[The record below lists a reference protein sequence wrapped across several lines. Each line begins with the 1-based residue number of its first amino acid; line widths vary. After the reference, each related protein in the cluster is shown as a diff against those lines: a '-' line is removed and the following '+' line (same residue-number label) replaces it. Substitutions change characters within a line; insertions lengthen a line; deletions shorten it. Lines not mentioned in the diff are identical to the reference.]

1 MCVYISEVRN
11 TFYALIR
18 CRLNPKTRHIENW
31 FPHAWHL
38 APLRKDRNLERTRD
52 GVPRLGAMWILAIV
66 NWTSLP
72 PRPLR
77 MVDIC
82 HMPVIKDV
90 ACGIPT
96 KLVVARRVLSKFM
109 GRDGCFAR
117 LMCIACEPS
126 GVKQELG
133 GINTYQYN
141 KQQKLRQTSTFQKRP
156 QKRHVEFFSGAY
168 FLVVLSG
175 ENPPRKITIFLEDYW
190 MTPEK
195 KEELQAVPKNC
206 SKKAGSRRCG
216 HEVTFVV
223 GWFLVGDGTWRNVY
237 IYIYIFFFFLK
248 YAIDM

>member
-1 MCVYISEVRN
+1 MCIYISEVRN

-31 FPHAWHL
+31 FPDAWHL

-133 GINTYQYN
+133 GSIHINTTSSKN
-141 KQQKLRQTSTFQKRP
+141 SAKLAPF
-156 QKRHVEFFSGAY
+156 
-168 FLVVLSG
+168 
-175 ENPPRKITIFLEDYW
+175 
-190 MTPEK
+190 
-195 KEELQAVPKNC
+195 
-206 SKKAGSRRCG
+206 
-216 HEVTFVV
+216 
-223 GWFLVGDGTWRNVY
+223 
-237 IYIYIFFFFLK
+237 
-248 YAIDM
+248 